1 MTMIKKRKFK
11 IVAGIIAVIVLL
23 LVCII
28 GGILLKNYLYEI
40 LNPTFEETTIFP
52 DDSRENPADT
62 TFTVNGIE
70 IKMIGVKGGK
80 INCKGLRKTIE
91 LKDFYIGETEVT
103 QKLWMS
109 IMGNNPS
116 VHKDSILCPV
126 EGVDL
131 VESLDFVHKL
141 GSVSGIKF
149 YIQSYPEWLYVAHL
163 GGRNA
168 NTSYYDDS
176 MSWYK
181 ENPDSTTHP
190 VKQKKPNALGVYDM
204 VGNVS
209 EWTISG
215 SDPLFFVMGGS
226 YETEKDGFKMDA
238 HVVNHAN
245 IKMGSTGLRLVCYPK
260 AVENQD

>member
-1 MTMIKKRKFK
+1 MKRKIK
-11 IVAGIIAVIVLL
+11 ITVWVIVTIILL
-23 LVCII
+23 FVCTI
-28 GGILLKNYLYEI
+28 GGLLIKNYLYEI
-40 LNPTFEETTIFP
+40 LNPIFEETTIFP
-52 DDSRENPADT
+52 NDNRENPADT
-62 TFTVNGIE
+62 TFTVNGIK

-80 INCKGLRKTIE
+80 INCTGLRETIK

-103 QKLWMS
+103 QELWMS

-116 VHKDSILCPV
+116 VYKDSVLCPV
-126 EGVDL
+126 ECVDL
-131 VESLDFVHKL
+131 VECLEFVHKL
-141 GSVSGIKF
+141 DSVSGIKF

-168 NTSYYDDS
+168 NTSYYDNS

-181 ENPDSTTHP
+181 ENSDSTTHP
-190 VKQKKPNALGVYDM
+190 VKQKRPNALGVYDM

-226 YETEKDGFKMDA
+226 YETEKKSCKIDA
-238 HVVNHAN
+238 HDVYHAN
-245 IKMGSTGLRLVCYPK
+245 IKMGSTGLRLVCYPD
-260 AVENQD
+260 VEKK

>member
-1 MTMIKKRKFK
+1 MKRKIK
-11 IVAGIIAVIVLL
+11 ITVWVIATIILL
-23 LVCII
+23 LVCTI
-28 GGILLKNYLYEI
+28 GGLLLKNYLYDI
-40 LNPTFEETTIFP
+40 LNPPFEETTIYT

-80 INCKGLRKTIE
+80 INCKGLRETIK

-103 QKLWMS
+103 QDLWMS

-116 VHKDSILCPV
+116 VHKDSVLNPV
-126 EGVDL
+126 ECVDL
-131 VESLDFVHKL
+131 IECLEFVHKL
-141 GSVSGIKF
+141 DSVSGIKF

-163 GGRNA
+163 GDRNA

-181 ENPDSTTHP
+181 ENSDSTTHP
-190 VKQKKPNALGVYDM
+190 VKQKRPNALGVYDM

-215 SDPLFFVMGGS
+215 SNPLFFVMGGS
-226 YETEKDGFKMDA
+226 YETENKNCKIDTHD
-238 HVVNHAN
+238 VYHAN
-245 IKMGSTGLRLVCYPK
+245 IKMGSTGLRLVCFPEV
-260 AVENQD
+260 VEKQDRGT

>member
-1 MTMIKKRKFK
+1 MKRKIK
-11 IVAGIIAVIVLL
+11 ITVWVIAAIILL
-23 LVCII
+23 LGSAI
-28 GGILLKNYLYEI
+28 GVLLLKNYLYEI
-40 LNPTFEETTIFP
+40 LNPPFEETTAFP
-52 DDSRENPADT
+52 DDSRETPADT
-62 TFTVNGIE
+62 TFTVSGIE

-103 QKLWMS
+103 QELWMS

-126 EGVDL
+126 EGIDL
-131 VESLDFVHKL
+131 VECLEFVHKL
-141 GSVSGIKF
+141 DSVSKVKF
-149 YIQSYPEWLYVAHL
+149 YIQSYPEWLYVAYL
-163 GGRNA
+163 GGRNV

-181 ENPDSTTHP
+181 ENSDSTTHP
-190 VKQKKPNALGVYDM
+190 VKQKRPNALGVYGM

-215 SDPLFFVMGGS
+215 SDPLFFVTGSS
-226 YETEKDGFKMDA
+226 YETEKKNCKIDTHDLY
-238 HVVNHAN
+238 HAN
-245 IKMGSTGLRLVCYPK
+245 IKMGSTGLRLVCYPETVGK
-260 AVENQD
+260 QD